1 MLYFGGKKMDNYNL
15 GVKVSFITI
24 AINVILSAFKIIAG
38 IMGKSNAMLADGV
51 HTLSDVLT
59 TIVVIFG
66 LKVSSK
72 EADKEHPYGH
82 EKYEPIF
89 AKLLSIMLFLTGLY
103 IGYGSIKVLISG
115 NIKTPG
121 VIALVAAIVSI
132 AVKEGMY
139 WYTVK
144 AAKKIKSLSLEADA
158 WHHRSDAFSSVGTF
172 AGILGARMGLKIL
185 DPIAGVV
192 VSIFVIKVGIELY
205 IRATKE
211 LVDESADDETEGKII
226 DIAYSVAGVDSVKS
240 LKTRIF
246 GNKLYVD
253 MEITVDG
260 SINVEQG
267 HNIAEEVHDKIE
279 EKIKEV
285 KHCMVHVEPT
295 KTQD

>member
-1 MLYFGGKKMDNYNL
+1 MENYKL
-15 GVKVSFITI
+15 GLKVSFITI
-24 AINVILSAFKIIAG
+24 IVNVILSAFKIIAG
-38 IMGKSNAMLADGV
+38 IVGRSNAMLADGV

-115 NIKTPG
+115 DIKTPG
-121 VIALVAAIVSI
+121 LIALIAAIASI
-132 AVKEGMY
+132 AVKECMY

-172 AGILGARMGLKIL
+172 VGILGARMGIKIL
-185 DPIAGVV
+185 DPIAGII
-192 VSIFVIKVGIELY
+192 VSFFVIKVGVDLY

-211 LVDESADDETEGKII
+211 LVDESAGDETEAKIV
-226 DIAYSVAGVDSVKS
+226 DIAHSVEGVDNVKS
-240 LKTRIF
+240 LKTRTF

-253 MEITVDG
+253 LEITVDG
-260 SINVEQG
+260 HLNVEEG
-267 HNIAEEVHDKIE
+267 HNIAENVHDKIE
-279 EKIKEV
+279 KEIEEI

-295 KTQD
+295 KI

>member
-1 MLYFGGKKMDNYNL
+1 MDNYNL

-267 HNIAEEVHDKIE
+267 HNIAEEVHDRIE

>member
-1 MLYFGGKKMDNYNL
+1 MDNYNL

>member
-1 MLYFGGKKMDNYNL
+1 MDNYNL

-144 AAKKIKSLSLEADA
+144 AAKKIKSLYLEEDA
-158 WHHRSDAFSSVGTF
+158 WHHRSDAFSSVGTS